1 LAKNIDSSYRL
12 LKHFSEYVNGHEEK
26 HYWVYSGYKELG
38 SLLLKDLGNDK
49 RIMIKPSDSELSIGR
64 AKIKKF
70 IDQNVTFK
78 GQHVDRYLLIGR
90 LFRDNSKRY
99 AKSESNITL
108 IEVDFEAKT
117 VSIFGSMN
125 IDRNLIF
132 VLIEFFE
139 SIEFEL
145 KFDYEGMLRHEG
157 FVGGEQ
163 KVKKEEEQITNPTV
177 FVSYSWDSEEHKL
190 WVLKLSADLI
200 RSGVRVLIDEWDL
213 IKYQNDL
220 HLFMESG
227 IRDSDFVL
235 IICTPNYAQRAND
248 RKGGVGV
255 ENTIITGEYHD
266 LKAGVKYLPIVR
278 DYKAKITESMPSYSK
293 TKSAIDFKQNDKYDQ
308 KIEELLRRIFNKPRY
323 LKPKLGKVPD
333 LKTDSI

>member
-1 LAKNIDSSYRL
+1 LAKKINSSYKL
-12 LKHFSEYVNGHEEK
+12 LKLLSEHVNGHDEK
-26 HYWVYSGYKELG
+26 HFWVYSGYKKFG

-49 RIMIKPSDSELSIGR
+49 RILFKPSDSELSIGR

-70 IDQNVTFK
+70 IDRTTSFK
-78 GQHVDRYLLIGR
+78 GHRVDRYLLIGR
-90 LFRDNSKRY
+90 VFRDNSKRY

-108 IEVDFEAKT
+108 IEVDFKT
-117 VSIFGSMN
+117 KKVSIFGSMN
-125 IDRNLIF
+125 IDRNLKLI
-132 VLIEFFE
+132 LIEFFE
-139 SIEFEL
+139 SIKFEL
-145 KFDYEGMLRHEG
+145 KFDYEGMLRHKG

-163 KVKKEEEQITNPTV
+163 RVKKEDEQIANPTV

-200 RSGVRVLIDEWDL
+200 RSGVKVLIDEWDL

-235 IICTPNYAQRAND
+235 IVCTPNYAQRAND

-266 LKAGVKYLPIVR
+266 KKTGVKYLPIVR
-278 DYKAKITESMPSYSK
+278 DYRVKITESMPTYLK
-293 TKSAIDFKQNDKYDQ
+293 TKSAIDFKQNEKYDQ
-308 KIEELLRRIFNKPRY
+308 KIEELIRRILNIPRY
-323 LKPKLGKVPD
+323 QKPKLGKVPE
-333 LKTDSI
+333 LRTNSI